1 MATAT
6 ATSARAGAGIIVWFT
21 DRNEKYVLVGK
32 ESRYLTDIPFDAT
45 TTKMIQMLQKTDDT
59 DLTTANKYFT
69 KTSKD
74 IENDIS
80 ANPIKTGIM
89 KKEGAVLPLRIHYD
103 IPTPRK
109 DTTGYSVQYR
119 YLPQNFKRGIVKGGV
134 EPIDKTRED
143 TARREFKE
151 EVGIDL
157 GSDALLIKLI
167 TTKNDYVIF
176 THEIETDP
184 KQTLK
189 AKVDSINKRISE
201 RGRKGEVYDLVFKPL
216 TPILSEIDKTPTA
229 YNLTSREAIKA
240 FATTHSKGGRRRS
253 RTKGRRCSRTKG
265 RRCSRT
271 KGRRRHTKRR

>member
-1 MATAT
+1 MASTT
-6 ATSARAGAGIIVWFT
+6 RNSRAGAGIIVWFT

-32 ESRYLTDIPFDAT
+32 ESRYLTDISFDAIT
-45 TTKMIQMLQKTDDT
+45 IKMIQMLQKTDDT

-89 KKEGAVLPLRIHYD
+89 KKEGAVLPIRIHYD

-109 DTTGYSVQYR
+109 DTTTGYSVQYR

-157 GSDALLIKLI
+157 SSDALLTPLI

-176 THEIETDP
+176 THEIERDS

-189 AKVDSINKRISE
+189 AKVDVINERISK

-216 TPILSEIDKTPTA
+216 TTILSEIVKTPMA
-229 YNLTSREAIKA
+229 YNLTSREAIEA
-240 FATTHSKGGRRRS
+240 FATTHRKGG
-253 RTKGRRCSRTKG
+253 RTKGR
-265 RRCSRT
+265 RT